1 MPKVIKQDEISQKY
15 WQGPYFCSMTKF
27 ILYGFLI
34 YFLYKVIFKVVVPVS
49 KGVRSVRKN
58 MEQMQKQQ
66 AEAVRNAQNSQKAG
80 QNTSANYASK
90 EEPVKAEYIEFEE
103 VKKK

>member
-1 MPKVIKQDEISQKY
+1 
-15 WQGPYFCSMTKF
+15 MTKL

-34 YFLYKVIFKVVVPVS
+34 YFLYKVIFQVVVPVS
-49 KGVRSVRKN
+49 KGVKSVRQN

-66 AEAVRNAQNSQKAG
+66 ADARNANSTHQTTA
-80 QNTSANYASK
+80 QTAHK
-90 EEPVKAEYIEFEE
+90 EAPVEAEYIEFEE

>member
-1 MPKVIKQDEISQKY
+1 M
-15 WQGPYFCSMTKF
+15 KF
-27 ILYGFLI
+27 IIYGMLI
-34 YFLYKVIFKVVVPVS
+34 YFLYKLIFQIVVPVS
-49 KGVRSVRKN
+49 KGVKSVRQN
-58 MEQMQKQQ
+58 MEQMQRQQ

-90 EEPVKAEYIEFEE
+90 EAPVEAEYIEFEE

>member
-1 MPKVIKQDEISQKY
+1 MPKVIKQDEISQNY

-34 YFLYKVIFKVVVPVS
+34 YFLYKVIFQVVVPVS
-49 KGVRSVRKN
+49 KGVKSVRQN

-66 AEAVRNAQNSQKAG
+66 ADARNAQNSQKAG
-80 QNTSANYASK
+80 QNTSANYAPK
-90 EEPVKAEYIEFEE
+90 EAPVEAEYIEFEE

>member
-1 MPKVIKQDEISQKY
+1 M
-15 WQGPYFCSMTKF
+15 
-27 ILYGFLI
+27 
-34 YFLYKVIFKVVVPVS
+34 VPVS

-80 QNTSANYASK
+80 QNTSASQNTSANYTPK
-90 EEPVKAEYIEFEE
+90 EEPIEAEYIEFEE